1 MPFVSCV
8 TLGKSLYLSE
18 LQVPHLFLTVGVEDL
33 TMNKADRIDRIPV
46 FAAVSIRAGGNRQL
60 NNLSV
65 SRTAVGVEWNGEK

>member
-1 MPFVSCV
+1 M
-8 TLGKSLYLSE
+8 
-18 LQVPHLFLTVGVEDL
+18 FLTVGVEDL